1 MFVARAI
8 IVVAFSISAL
18 SIFAF
23 QGVELVHAISDLF
36 SNKKG

>member
-23 QGVELVHAISDLF
+23 QGIELVHAITDLF
-36 SNKKG
+36 SKKG